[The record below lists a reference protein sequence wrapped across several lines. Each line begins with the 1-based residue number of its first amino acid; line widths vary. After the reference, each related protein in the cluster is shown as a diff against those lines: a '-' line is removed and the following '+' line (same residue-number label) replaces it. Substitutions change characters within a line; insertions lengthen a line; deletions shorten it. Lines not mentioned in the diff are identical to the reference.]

1 MEAVMHDRKLNQTAG
16 GAGLS
21 PVAAALWPAVARQ
34 LRDAGVLDSVDTR
47 SLATYCEVFAEWCVA
62 GERVVKLLLEFG
74 VKSGRLEQ
82 VRRTPTEKL
91 SQAPTVTPAEIPT
104 RATRSPNAIMRR
116 VEVESE
122 TGLSR
127 STIYKR
133 VKDGTFPA
141 PLKLGERSVGW
152 RVAEIEAFLASPSDY
167 CARTGHV
174 VKRV

>member
-1 MEAVMHDRKLNQTAG
+1 
-16 GAGLS
+16 
-21 PVAAALWPAVARQ
+21 
-34 LRDAGVLDSVDTR
+34 
-47 SLATYCEVFAEWCVA
+47 
-62 GERVVKLLLEFG
+62 
-74 VKSGRLEQ
+74 
-82 VRRTPTEKL
+82 
-91 SQAPTVTPAEIPT
+91 
-104 RATRSPNAIMRR
+104 MRR